1 MAHDIERADLV
12 LMLEAV
18 QRSVFTRFTL
28 RMNGTHVSA
37 SRLRA
42 AEAVDETEVTEVIA
56 PRVGRFHPDVAAGT
70 EVDADT
76 AIGSIESFRKI
87 VPVRAGRAG
96 KIVSLRVPGGSFVEY
111 GQPLARLRIASAAGD
126 P

>member
-1 MAHDIERADLV
+1 MAHDIERADLA

-28 RMNGTHVSA
+28 RVNGTHVNA

-42 AEAVDETEVTEVIA
+42 TEAVDGTEVIQVTA
-56 PRVGRFHPDVAAGT
+56 PRVGLFHPDVAAGT

-76 AIGSIESFRKI
+76 DIGSIESYRKT
-87 VPVRAGRAG
+87 VPVKAGRAG

-111 GQPLARLRIASAAGD
+111 GQPLARLRVASAGGD